1 MKRIYEFTQFM
12 NTKGQDSNLQG
23 MFVTDPAVTFDPYNK
38 HLIDNVAANKM
49 LMDTMKSLM
58 NTSDFFD
65 NFFSSQS
72 ENFFHIEELK
82 IQRIS
87 KTNFNIDLYFSF
99 VFNEEEYFG
108 FVKNYNTPNPI
119 IKCELYT
126 KYSRIFTKEFGIKF
140 NGMLLKAFKSFFL
153 IKNGKYQVLKVVP
166 IINIITGDISYT
178 KLDSVVNVINCSND
192 TIFIEINDSKEVT
205 YKITNLDYYYFNY
218 FFAKLLRP

>member
-12 NTKGQDSNLQG
+12 NTNGQDSNLQG

-65 NFFSSQS
+65 RFFSSQS
-72 ENFFHIEELK
+72 ENFFHIDELK

-87 KTNFNIDLYFSF
+87 KSNFNIDLYFSF
-99 VFNEEEYFG
+99 IFNEEEYFG
-108 FVKNYNTPNPI
+108 YVKNYNTPNPI

-140 NGMLLKAFKSFFL
+140 NGMLLKAFNSFFL
-153 IKNGKYQVLKVVP
+153 IKNGKYQVLKSVP
-166 IINIITGDISYT
+166 IIDVISGDISYT
-178 KLDSVVNVINCSND
+178 KVYSVIQVINCSKD
-192 TIFIEINDSKEVT
+192 TIFIEINSKT
-205 YKITNLDYYYFNY
+205 YKISNLDYYYFNY
-218 FFAKLLRP
+218 FFSKI

>member
-1 MKRIYEFTQFM
+1 M